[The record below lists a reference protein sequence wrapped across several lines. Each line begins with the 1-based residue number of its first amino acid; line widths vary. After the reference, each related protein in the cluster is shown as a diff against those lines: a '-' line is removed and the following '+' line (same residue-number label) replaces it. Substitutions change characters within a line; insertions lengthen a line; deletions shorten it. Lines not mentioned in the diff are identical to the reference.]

1 MIIAVVDDLLFC
13 SRIRGAARQA
23 GVPIRFVRSPQ
34 ALREAAAAAAP
45 ALVILD
51 LDADRLDPLG
61 VVASLKADPATT
73 GVRTV
78 GFVSHVRA
86 DRVAAARAAGVDE
99 VMARSAFAAD
109 LPAIV
114 GAAR

>member
-13 SRIRGAARQA
+13 ARIRGAARQA

-34 ALREAAAAAAP
+34 ALREAAAAAP